1 MSQRCVHDRA
11 EYREVADP
19 GGLAVLSA
27 NFRDHSFVPHCHAT
41 YVLGV
46 VDAGEG
52 ATTYQGRRH
61 VAPTGAV
68 MLINPGEVHTGA
80 PASVERGWRYRMLYP
95 SIALVERHVGAICG
109 KEAFRPR
116 FRAPVIHDALLA
128 TLVSDLHSALT
139 SPTPV
144 RSQHKLFDRTIRHLV
159 TGHMAGVLDEDPRD
173 PCPRP
178 VTVAKAYLCARIA
191 EPVRLTA
198 LAAHV
203 ALSPFYFSRL
213 FKKHTGMAPY
223 VWLEHARIVRAAGL
237 LRLGRRVSEVAQLTG
252 FSDQAHLTRRFKRVV
267 GVPPGAFVRGLR
279 RDLPS
284 PLHPELE
291 PAARMAL
298 DRRHA
303 PAG

>member
-1 MSQRCVHDRA
+1 MGHRGAHDRA
-11 EYREVADP
+11 EYRVVADP
-19 GGLAVLSA
+19 EGLAVLSA
-27 NFRDHSFVPHCHAT
+27 DFREHSFAPHCHAT

-52 ATTYQGRRH
+52 TTTYRGRRH

-80 PASVERGWRYRMLYP
+80 PASADRGWRYRMLYP
-95 SIALVERHVGAICG
+95 SLALVAHHARAISG

-116 FRAPVIHDALLA
+116 FRAPVIHDAVLA
-128 TLVSDLHSALT
+128 TLVGDLHAALT
-139 SPTPV
+139 SPAPI
-144 RSQHKLFDRTIRHLV
+144 RSQDKLLDRTIRHLITV
-159 TGHMAGVLDEDPRD
+159 HMTGTLEDEQHES
-173 PCPRP
+173 CPRP

-223 VWLEHARIVRAAGL
+223 VWLEQARIVRAAGL
-237 LRLGRRVSEVAQLTG
+237 LRQGGRISEVARLTG
-252 FSDQAHLTRRFKRVV
+252 FNDQAHLTRRFKRVV
-267 GVPPGAFVRGLR
+267 GVPPGAYMRAIRPGSPAR
-279 RDLPS
+279 LPDARN
-284 PLHPELE
+284 PLPDPQHGQ
-291 PAARMAL
+291 RS
-298 DRRHA
+298 RVS
-303 PAG
+303 